1 METPSRKILTLSF
14 RLISVKSKKSSFGGG
29 EVPIVMRLD
38 RVMAERKITS
48 TELAKRIGTS
58 TVNLSNI
65 KNGHI
70 RGVRFSTLEAL
81 CQVLNCKPGDL
92 IDYLSPEEAEAEQS
106 LGEIRERNYQ

>member
-1 METPSRKILTLSF
+1 M
-14 RLISVKSKKSSFGGG
+14 
-29 EVPIVMRLD
+29 PIVMRLD
-38 RVMAERKITS
+38 RVMAEKKISS
-48 TELAKRIGTS
+48 TELAARIGTS

-92 IDYLSPEEAEAEQS
+92 IDYVTPEELADERA
-106 LGEIRERNYQ
+106 LGEVRERSYAKRGGEKA

>member
-1 METPSRKILTLSF
+1 
-14 RLISVKSKKSSFGGG
+14 
-29 EVPIVMRLD
+29 MRLD

-48 TELAKRIGTS
+48 TELANRIGTS

-70 RGVRFSTLEAL
+70 RGMRFSTLEAL
-81 CQVLNCKPGDL
+81 CQVLNCKPGD
-92 IDYLSPEEAEAEQS
+92 IVDYLSPEEAAAEQS

>member
-1 METPSRKILTLSF
+1 
-14 RLISVKSKKSSFGGG
+14 
-29 EVPIVMRLD
+29 MRLD
-38 RVMAERKITS
+38 RVMAEKKIS
-48 TELAKRIGTS
+48 SVDLAARIGTS
-58 TVNLSNI
+58 AVNLSNI

-92 IDYLSPEEAEAEQS
+92 VDYLSPEEAAAEQS

>member
-1 METPSRKILTLSF
+1 M
-14 RLISVKSKKSSFGGG
+14 
-29 EVPIVMRLD
+29 PIVVRLD

-48 TELAKRIGTS
+48 TELAARIGTS

-70 RGVRFSTLEAL
+70 RGMRFSTLEAL

-92 IDYLSPEEAEAEQS
+92 VDYLSPEEAAAEQS